1 MDLTTILRVVDTW
14 PVDDRIQLVEAVWD
28 RIVDS
33 GQHSELTHPQKAE
46 IDRRLAELDATPDG
60 VLSWDEITAYVRR
73 PR

>member
-1 MDLTTILRVVDTW
+1 MDLTTILREVDTW

-28 RIVDS
+28 GIVDS